1 MELEFLILIS
11 TILFFAALIH
21 GSTGFGFP
29 MISTPLLAFSVD
41 IQTAII
47 YTLIPTLLV
56 NIVSI
61 STEGNFLH
69 AFKRFWPLATY
80 AGLGSII
87 GTLFLIGFNS
97 DFFKLLLAFAI
108 LSYLIMDMIKIN
120 LIWIRKIP
128 RLSQAIFGVSAG
140 LLGGLTNAMGPVLMI
155 YTLESKFTKKEIIQA
170 SNICFLVGKIF
181 QIILFSFASLF
192 TFKEIGIS
200 SIGLV
205 SVGLA
210 LFIGVKIKG
219 LINPILYKKIVKIIL
234 LVISITLIIKYI
246 F

>member
-108 LSYLIMDMIKIN
+108 LSYLIIDMIKIE

-181 QIILFSFASLF
+181 QIMLFSFASLF

>member
-1 MELEFLILIS
+1 
-11 TILFFAALIH
+11 
-21 GSTGFGFP
+21 
-29 MISTPLLAFSVD
+29 
-41 IQTAII
+41 
-47 YTLIPTLLV
+47 
-56 NIVSI
+56 
-61 STEGNFLH
+61 
-69 AFKRFWPLATY
+69 
-80 AGLGSII
+80 
-87 GTLFLIGFNS
+87 
-97 DFFKLLLAFAI
+97 
-108 LSYLIMDMIKIN
+108 MIKIK